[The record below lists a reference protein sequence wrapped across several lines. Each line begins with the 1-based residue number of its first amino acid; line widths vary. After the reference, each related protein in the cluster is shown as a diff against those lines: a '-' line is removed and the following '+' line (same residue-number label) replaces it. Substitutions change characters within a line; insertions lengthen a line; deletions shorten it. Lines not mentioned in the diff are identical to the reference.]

1 MRKIS
6 VFKKLLHYEQI
17 IFKHNEYFKDL
28 KILTFKNLY
37 NIIWI
42 FLNKVSIHIII
53 DIIID

>member
-17 IFKHNEYFKDL
+17 IFKHNKYFKDL

-42 FLNKVSIHIII
+42 FFNKVSIHIII